1 MRIIKIEP
9 TPSPNT
15 LKIVLDYKREDNKSK
30 TYKTVDAAQPS
41 FINQLLQIDGIL
53 SIFHVLDFIS
63 IDKSPKANWEQLLPQ
78 IKQLFDNEVS
88 STPEMTI
95 DNGEQKVELLTF
107 KDIPYQIKVTNA
119 SGEKRKQLDIR
130 FIDAMLDAQ
139 KDEDN
144 VVFLRKW
151 IPFGIRYGETDEII
165 QTVQEEVNALFPD
178 SRLKSLVADGLAAD
192 YQPKEKIL
200 KRFTVEEYLNET
212 DWQERYRLL
221 DHFPDP
227 ELADL
232 PLLEVVMQDEKPQLR
247 RLGIVFLGM
256 VGGKEV
262 LPLLHQAMQDNNLTI
277 RRAAG
282 DTLSDL
288 GYKESLP
295 VMHQA
300 LDDKHPIV
308 RWRAAMFI
316 YDEGDETSLPYLA
329 GHLDD
334 PAFEVRL
341 QTRMAEERITKGEEA
356 VGSVWKQIANR
367 NKEENK

>member
-1 MRIIKIEP
+1 MKIIKIEP

-15 LKIVLDYKREDNKSK
+15 LKIVLDYKRDDNKSK
-30 TYKTVDAAQPS
+30 TYNIVDAANPA
-41 FINQLLQIDGIL
+41 FINQLLQIDDIL
-53 SIFHVLDFIS
+53 SVFHVVDFIS
-63 IDKSPKANWEQLLPQ
+63 VDKAPKANWEQLLPQ
-78 IKQLFDNEVS
+78 IKQLFDHEVS
-88 STPEMTI
+88 SAPEMTI

-107 KDIPYQIKVTNA
+107 KNIPYQIKVTGAN
-119 SGEKRKQLDIR
+119 GEKRKQLDIR
-130 FIDAMLDAQ
+130 FIDAMMDAQ

-165 QTVQEEVNALFPD
+165 QSVQEEVNALFPH
-178 SRLKSLVADGLAAD
+178 SRLQTLVTEGLAAE
-192 YQPKEKIL
+192 YQPKEKVL
-200 KRFTVEEYLNET
+200 QRFTIEQYQNEA

-221 DHFPDP
+221 DHYPDP
-227 ELADL
+227 DLSDL
-232 PLLEVVMQDEKPQLR
+232 PLLEIVMQDDKPQLR

-256 VGGKEV
+256 IGGREV
-262 LPLLHQAMQDNNLTI
+262 LPLLHKAMEDNNLTI
-277 RRAAG
+277 RRTAG

-288 GYKESLP
+288 GFKESLP

-308 RWRAAMFI
+308 RWRAAMFLF
-316 YDEGDETSLPYLA
+316 DEGDESSLPYLER
-329 GHLDD
+329 HLDD

-341 QTRMAEERITKGEEA
+341 QSRMAEERITKGEEA
-356 VGSVWKQIANR
+356 AGSVWKQIANR